1 MNLPVEEI
9 DKYTQMFNTMDKD
22 NDGNLSL
29 EELKEGFRINGQP
42 VPEEEIKM
50 LLEAVSASII
60 NRYSYTMQDQDD
72 WGSNKPQI

>member
-1 MNLPVEEI
+1 MEVVAMNLPVEEI

-29 EELKEGFRINGQP
+29 EELKEGFRINSQP

-60 NRYSYTMQDQDD
+60 IRYS
-72 WGSNKPQI
+72 

>member
-1 MNLPVEEI
+1 MEVVAMNLPVEEI

-22 NDGNLSL
+22 NDGNLTL

-60 NRYSYTMQDQDD
+60 IRYSYNMY
-72 WGSNKPQI
+72 